1 MKYKIETQAVS
12 TFICFIPIF
21 FVPDW
26 IPTGAR
32 NRKIRFDIGSTPL
45 QIVTDSEVGS
55 GDILWARFLPHWDS
69 DIADGVGIS
78 VRFNDELT
86 FSIGYCRTWN
96 IPLAKIPQSDSN
108 ATTVWTFKKF
118 DETLQLLRNGVE
130 IVKYSLKGS
139 SLDCRRRWSREFNR
153 LQFASTD
160 QATDTASDAFR
171 PLTEGELC

>member
-1 MKYKIETQAVS
+1 M
-12 TFICFIPIF
+12 
-21 FVPDW
+21 
-26 IPTGAR
+26 PTGAR

-55 GDILWARFLPHWDS
+55 GDILWARFLPHLDS

-86 FSIGYCRTWN
+86 FSIGYCGTFN
-96 IPLAKIPQSDSN
+96 IQLMKDPESTN
-108 ATTVWTFKKF
+108 ATTVWTFKKN
-118 DETLQLLRNGVE
+118 DEQLLLLIDG
-130 IVKYSLKGS
+130 IVVVIHSLKQAS
-139 SLDCRRRWSREFNR
+139 PECRRRWSRDFKI

-171 PLTEGELC
+171 PLPKGESSLNFYF